1 MNYEPLPQEKLVFFL
16 IHVGVTKENGI
27 TTVMMM
33 STSPTTDIKT
43 SYFTVTVASTE
54 SPAATAHRDKT
65 ITTSAAATVSHS
77 EQGTKR
83 PQNLT
88 MIIEQVLTRTDPACI

>member
-1 MNYEPLPQEKLVFFL
+1 MD
-16 IHVGVTKENGI
+16 GI

-33 STSPTTDIKT
+33 PTSPTTDIKT
-43 SYFTVTVASTE
+43 SYLTVPVASTV

-65 ITTSAAATVSHS
+65 ITTSAAATVPHS
-77 EQGTKR
+77 EQGTER

-88 MIIEQVLTRTDPACI
+88 MIIEQVLTRTDPAYI